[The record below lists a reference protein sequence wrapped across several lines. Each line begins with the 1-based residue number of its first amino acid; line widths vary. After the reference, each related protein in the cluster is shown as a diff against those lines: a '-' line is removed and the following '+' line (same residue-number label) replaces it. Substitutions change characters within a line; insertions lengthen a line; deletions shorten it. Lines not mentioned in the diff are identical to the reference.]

1 MRRRS
6 SRWQFLPI
14 GLALILG
21 AMTFGCGGNEAPPRP
36 ITGATRDPGRAD
48 RSDGQAG
55 QGINAFRGVGMDP
68 EMREALLRNVVTLLE
83 RAALTPGGQNI
94 KIATENLNNYFKSNP
109 DSDFQLSDTA
119 RAYLEEQ
126 LADSPFQTS
135 DFGTRAFEQKDARHI
150 EDCLL
155 YHNIAARVA
164 GPGSMLDRVQRIFDW
179 TMYNVQLVPPEGPM
193 PEALV
198 AQGINPVPAR
208 PYDVIIRGFGSEI
221 PGDLWADRS
230 WTFMALCRQIG
241 VDVAML
247 GYPVADAEE
256 PYYWTCA
263 ALIDGTPYLFDT
275 RIGLA
280 IPGPDGQG
288 IATLEQA
295 ATEPIVLDRLD
306 LPSPAIPYAT
316 EAANLDTVRVYL
328 DSSRGYFA
336 PRMRLLQN
344 DLAGANRMV
353 LYRDPVE
360 QRDAWTS
367 ALGDRLDTVE
377 LWDLPLNVEYALF
390 NDPAYV
396 RAIQFVNFYFS
407 PDFPLLGARLR
418 QLRGDLADAKQDF
431 TRARFRRVGAMAE
444 ASQIP
449 AELRQEIQESIDL
462 FSTYFLGL
470 AQLDDSMPE
479 QAINLFEQALKLPP
493 TGVRAVRGRPATL
506 LRLGADAN
514 LGMLYEAKGEDNR
527 AVFAYSRSN
536 TTPQSVGNLLRA
548 NALVFEDPFGPPPP
562 PFDPTAVEADEANE
576 AEVAGEA
583 EPASPTE
590 EPAAGEAEAETP

>member
-1 MRRRS
+1 M
-6 SRWQFLPI
+6 
-14 GLALILG
+14 
-21 AMTFGCGGNEAPPRP
+21 E
-36 ITGATRDPGRAD
+36 
-48 RSDGQAG
+48 
-55 QGINAFRGVGMDP
+55 P

-83 RAALTPGGQNI
+83 RAALTPGGQNV

-109 DSDFQLSDTA
+109 DSDFQLPDAT

-126 LADSPFQTS
+126 LAETSFRAS
-135 DFGTRAFEQKDARHI
+135 DFETRAFEQKDARHI

-164 GPGSMLDRVQRIFDW
+164 GPGSMLDRVNRLFEW
-179 TMYNVQLVPPEGPM
+179 TVYNVQLVPPEGPM

-275 RIGLA
+275 RIGMA
-280 IPGPDGQG
+280 IPGPDGPG

-306 LPSPAIPYAT
+306 LPAPAIPYAT
-316 EAANLDTVRVYL
+316 EAAALGTVRVSI

-336 PRMRLLQN
+336 PKMRLLQN

-353 LYRDPVE
+353 LHRDPVE
-360 QRDAWTS
+360 QRDAWAS
-367 ALGDRLDTVE
+367 ALGDRLDAVE
-377 LWDLPLNVEYALF
+377 LWELPLDVEYALF
-390 NDPAYV
+390 NDPSYV

-418 QLRGDLADAKQDF
+418 QLRGDLAEAKQDF
-431 TRARFRRVGAMAE
+431 TRARFRRVDAMAE
-444 ASQIP
+444 AAPIP
-449 AELRQEIQESIDL
+449 ADLRREIQQSIDL

-470 AQLDDSMPE
+470 AQLDDAMPD

-493 TGVRAVRGRPATL
+493 TEARAIRGRPATL
-506 LRLGADAN
+506 LRLGADSN
-514 LGMLYEAKGEDNR
+514 LGILYEARGEDER
-527 AVFAYSRSN
+527 AIFAYSRSN
-536 TTPQSVGNLLRA
+536 TTPQSVSNLLRA
-548 NALVFEDPFGPPPP
+548 NALVFDDPFGPPPP
-562 PFDPTAVEADEANE
+562 PFDPLAVESSET
-576 AEVAGEA
+576 
-583 EPASPTE
+583 EPAPGPE
-590 EPAAGEAEAETP
+590 GGDAADAGDAAAADTP

>member
-14 GLALILG
+14 GLGLILG
-21 AMTFGCGGNEAPPRP
+21 AMTLGCGGNDAPPRP
-36 ITGATRDPGRAD
+36 LSGGSRDPGRAD
-48 RSDGQAG
+48 RSNGVASRGAD
-55 QGINAFRGVGMDP
+55 AFRGVGMDA

-83 RAALTPGGQNI
+83 RAPLTPGGQNI
-94 KIATENLNNYFKSNP
+94 SIATANLNNYFKSNP
-109 DSDFQLSDTA
+109 DSDFQLPNET
-119 RAYLEEQ
+119 RAYLDEQ
-126 LADSPFQTS
+126 LAESPFQTS
-135 DFGTRAFEQKDARHI
+135 DFENRAFELKDARHI

-155 YHNIAARVA
+155 YHNIASRVA
-164 GPGSMLDRVQRIFDW
+164 GPGSMFDRVGRLFDW
-179 TMYNVQLVPPEGPM
+179 TVQNVQLVPPEAPM

-198 AQGINPVPAR
+198 AQGVNPVPAR

-247 GYPVADAEE
+247 GYPVDDAEE

-295 ATEPIVLDRLD
+295 ATEAIVLDRLD
-306 LPSPAIPYAT
+306 LPAPSIPYAT
-316 EAANLDTVRVYL
+316 NAANLDTVRVYL

-336 PRMRLLQN
+336 PKMRLLQN

-353 LYRDPVE
+353 LHRDPAE
-360 QRDAWTS
+360 QRDAWAS

-418 QLRGDLADAKQDF
+418 QLRGDLADAKQEF
-431 TRARFRRVGAMAE
+431 TRARFRRVAGMEE
-444 ASQIP
+444 AAQIP
-449 AELRQEIQESIDL
+449 AEVRQEIQESIDL

-470 AQLDDSMPE
+470 AQLDDTMPD

-493 TGVRAVRGRPATL
+493 TNARAVRGRPATL
-506 LRLGADAN
+506 LRLGADSN
-514 LGMLYEAKGEDNR
+514 LGKLYETKGEVAR
-527 AVFAYSRSN
+527 AIFSYSRSN

-548 NALVFEDPFGPPPP
+548 NALVFDDPFGPPPP
-562 PFDPTAVEADEANE
+562 PVDPPAIEPDEPEADTDTDTD
-576 AEVAGEA
+576 
-583 EPASPTE
+583 TE
-590 EPAAGEAEAETP
+590 NGSATETDAETP

>member
-6 SRWQFLPI
+6 SRWQWLPI

-21 AMTFGCGGNEAPPRP
+21 AVTSGCGGKEAPPRP
-36 ITGATRDPGRAD
+36 STGGARDPGKAGDPSGARAD
-48 RSDGQAG
+48 RGA
-55 QGINAFRGVGMDP
+55 NAFRGVGMDP
-68 EMREALLRNVVTLLE
+68 EMREILLQSVVTLLE
-83 RAALTPGGQNI
+83 RAALTPGGQNV
-94 KIATENLNNYFKSNP
+94 KIATENLNTYFKANP
-109 DSDFQLSDTA
+109 DSDFQLPDAT

-126 LADSPFQTS
+126 LAEFPFRTS
-135 DFGTRAFEQKDARHI
+135 DFEIRAFEQKDARHI

-155 YHNIAARVA
+155 YHNIASRVA
-164 GPGSMLDRVQRIFDW
+164 GPGAVLDRVGRIFDW
-179 TMYNVQLVPPEGPM
+179 TVANVQLVPPEGPM

-198 AQGINPVPAR
+198 ANGINPVPAR

-275 RIGLA
+275 RIGMA
-280 IPGPDGQG
+280 IPGPDGRG

-295 ATEPIVLDRLD
+295 ATDPIVLDRLD
-306 LPSPAIPYAT
+306 LPAPPIPYAT
-316 EAANLDTVRVYL
+316 EAADLARVRVSI

-336 PRMRLLQN
+336 PKMRLLQN

-353 LYRDPVE
+353 LHRDPVE
-360 QRDAWTS
+360 QRDAWAA
-367 ALGDRLDTVE
+367 ALGDRLDAVE
-377 LWDLPLNVEYALF
+377 LWELPLDVEYALF

-431 TRARFRRVGAMAE
+431 TRARFRRMAAMAE
-444 ASQIP
+444 AAQIP
-449 AELRQEIQESIDL
+449 AELRQDIQESIDL
-462 FSTYFLGL
+462 FATYFLGL
-470 AQLDDSMPE
+470 AQLDDAMPD
-479 QAINLFEQALKLPP
+479 QAINLFEQALRLPP
-493 TGVRAVRGRPATL
+493 TEARAIRGRPATL

-514 LGMLYEAKGEDNR
+514 LGTLYEAKGEDEK

-536 TTPQSVGNLLRA
+536 TTPQSVSNLLRA
-548 NALVFEDPFGPPPP
+548 NALVFDDPFGPPPP
-562 PFDPTAVEADEANE
+562 PFDPTAAESDEPDSAPESGVEGDADAVEDE
-576 AEVAGEA
+576 DEG
-583 EPASPTE
+583 AS
-590 EPAAGEAEAETP
+590 ETP